1 MDTSTPN
8 LLEHQQYYCDTTPA
22 TLALM
27 EVEHSKMASFT
38 YSTTPSSTPFTFTA
52 TPPAVTFFEVGR
64 AIVVAQAQALQPWD
78 DDYSEGWSA
87 QPSYYSDATP
97 ANIEGMIGQFDRMLV
112 SGGASN
118 CALSQTSYPTTFRF
132 FDLPRELRDAIYG
145 YVLVPE
151 TPIEF
156 APWIGCD
163 HEWDYED
170 WWLKLGDDA
179 DDYSNWHWRRW
190 NNIIRPSLAL
200 LRVCRQMHVEGSS
213 IYYGQPFRFS
223 SDT

>member
-1 MDTSTPN
+1 
-8 LLEHQQYYCDTTPA
+8 
-22 TLALM
+22 
-27 EVEHSKMASFT
+27 
-38 YSTTPSSTPFTFTA
+38 
-52 TPPAVTFFEVGR
+52 
-64 AIVVAQAQALQPWD
+64 
-78 DDYSEGWSA
+78 
-87 QPSYYSDATP
+87 
-97 ANIEGMIGQFDRMLV
+97 MLTR
-112 SGGASN
+112 
-118 CALSQTSYPTTFRF
+118 QYPTTFRF

-151 TPIEF
+151 TAIEF

-200 LRVCRQMHVEGSS
+200 LRVCRQMHSEGSS

-223 SDT
+223 SDTGWVALHHWLQNIGSRNQLLLRDITVCHPALCILHSFRAPSLFLPEDLYRNHLEPFGLGSCPSWYTNSTLRWPSFQDHS